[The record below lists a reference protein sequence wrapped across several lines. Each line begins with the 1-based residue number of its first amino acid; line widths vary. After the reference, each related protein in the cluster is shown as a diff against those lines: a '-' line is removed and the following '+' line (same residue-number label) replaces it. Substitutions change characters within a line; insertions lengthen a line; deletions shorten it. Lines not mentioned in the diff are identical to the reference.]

1 MRGSAVA
8 SSFWSRRW
16 RAEWAIR
23 KLRTRRSTS
32 CAASSSGYGRR
43 PTAASAAKAC
53 AESGNTDQALAL
65 LRDIEPPLYE
75 VTTLLNAASL
85 LRGNHAG

>member
-1 MRGSAVA
+1 MGDPQAPVLTIELL
-8 SSFWSRRW
+8 RRIV
-16 RAEWAIR
+16 EH
-23 KLRTRRSTS
+23 LQ
-32 CAASSSGYGRR
+32 AAAG
-43 PTAASAAKAC
+43 AASAAAAC
-53 AESGNTDQALAL
+53 AQAGDTDRALAL